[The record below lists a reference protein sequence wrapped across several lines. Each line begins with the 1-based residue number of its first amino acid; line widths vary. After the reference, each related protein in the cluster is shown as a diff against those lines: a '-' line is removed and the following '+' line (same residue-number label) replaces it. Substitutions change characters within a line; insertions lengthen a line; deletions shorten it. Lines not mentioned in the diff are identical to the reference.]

1 MLPELSKKIDI
12 NVFSTTD
19 HQDETSEF
27 IEKYSNWIRCHKL
40 NDDFLAELILQKI
53 DILVDT
59 SGMTRTNKL
68 NIFKLKPV
76 KTQISWAGWLAS
88 THMKEIDYIVG
99 DHFATPSIDDK
110 NFSEKFTELEIFGV
124 LFTVCF

>member
-1 MLPELSKKIDI
+1 MSPELSKKIDI

-40 NDDFLAELILQKI
+40 NDDFLAELIYKKI

-59 SGMTRTNKL
+59 SGMTE
-68 NIFKLKPV
+68 
-76 KTQISWAGWLAS
+76 QI
-88 THMKEIDYIVG
+88 
-99 DHFATPSIDDK
+99 
-110 NFSEKFTELEIFGV
+110 N
-124 LFTVCF
+124 